1 MSTFTL
7 DKRLSFVSV
16 RELSSLSS
24 SSICLEIKA
33 VLVKKR
39 NNREM
44 SVIIMISLERF
55 ICADRQYEQMFS

>member
-7 DKRLSFVSV
+7 DRRLSFVSV

-24 SSICLEIKA
+24 SSICLQIKA
-33 VLVKKR
+33 VLVEKC

-55 ICADRQYEQMFS
+55 TYADRQYEQMFS